1 MNAFLHSPVTIGVC
15 VVALFAWVMTLAAIF
30 WPQKTPVHKDDIN
43 GYF

>member
-15 VVALFAWVMTLAAIF
+15 VVALFAWVMTLTAIF
-30 WPQKTPVHKDDIN
+30 WPQKGPVHKDDTD